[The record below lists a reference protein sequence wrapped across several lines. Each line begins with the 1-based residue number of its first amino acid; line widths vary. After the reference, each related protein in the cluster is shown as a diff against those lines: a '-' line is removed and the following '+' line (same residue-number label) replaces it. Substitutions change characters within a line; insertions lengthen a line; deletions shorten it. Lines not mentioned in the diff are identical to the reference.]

1 MEQNLTGA
9 ITFMVATGAD
19 AASAFSASTFAT
31 GEVAIFNATSLAN
44 VTATITAA
52 TTNGSKIL
60 VAQKANISLPTGL
73 MPTIK
78 TAPFKI
84 SDIERIII
92 RKYNAAQS
100 QIVTAGFDGTDTAKT
115 LSYDCNTPYGIK
127 IRPFSNWI
135 NKQYG
140 NAGLNFTAHITT
152 ECCDDCDTGCGT
164 GDKLF
169 ETIKFAK
176 AFVSNGNAYAPDY
189 DPVNTHAFNIQNF
202 VGVEMIADDSINDTG
217 TKIGGATSMIFTQG
231 SQTVTVSAG
240 TAVLLVAGDY
250 IRVKTSSTNTND
262 TDAIYLIDSVASN
275 GLSFI
280 LSTPW
285 QNATVTLAT
294 STAVASSG
302 VSVVTPATVT
312 AVGLKFKGKLL
323 DKYTGCACIPY
334 FPWEAEGVTMVVSD
348 SINPSFPCAFDMT
361 VLQAMNAVQ
370 GSGQQLIFDEI
381 EAQGYDTQREVFA
394 NPWANYNYYSQ
405 LTAASTYDVAYV
417 YYRLPVTETATIS
430 QNLGILEIACASG
443 ASLVTLNN
451 GGGEITLLSPTPT
464 VASGA
469 IGWQLYQ
476 LAVLAGA
483 PITYGKSVDLLIDV
497 V

>member
-19 AASAFSASTFAT
+19 ATSAFSASTFAT

-44 VTATITAA
+44 VSATINA
-52 TTNGSKIL
+52 TTTSGSKIF

-135 NKQYG
+135 QKQYG

-176 AFVSNGNAYAPDY
+176 AFVSNGNAYAPNY

-202 VGVEMIADDSINDTG
+202 VGVEMIADDSNSDVAIVITG
-217 TKIGGATSMIFTQG
+217 APTST
-231 SQTVTVSAG
+231 
-240 TAVLLVAGDY
+240 TAVLTSGSQIMTFANAVTIASGSY
-250 IRVKTSSTNTND
+250 IRIAADNVVNTTD
-262 TDAIYLIDSVASN
+262 TDPIYLVETGGTGVTSIT
-275 GLSFI
+275 

-285 QNATVTLAT
+285 QNATVSALTVNET
-294 STAVASSG
+294 VNSSAL
-302 VSVVTPATVT
+302 SVVVPATVT
-312 AVGLKFKGKLL
+312 AVGLKFTGKLI

-361 VLQAMNAVQ
+361 ILQAMNAVQ

-430 QNLGILEIACASG
+430 QNLGILEIACAS
-443 ASLVTLNN
+443 SPTS
-451 GGGEITLLSPTPT
+451 LLSIAVP
-464 VASGA
+464 ASPANTDGA
-469 IGWQLYQ
+469 IAWQLYQ
-476 LAVLAGA
+476 LAELAGA
-483 PITYGKSVDLLIDV
+483 PMTYGVSIDNTV
-497 V
+497 TCLY

>member
-9 ITFMVATGAD
+9 ITFMVAT
-19 AASAFSASTFAT
+19 ASEASVAFGSTSFAT
-31 GEVAIFNATSLAN
+31 GDVGIFNATSLAN

-84 SDIERIII
+84 EDIERIII

-100 QIVTAGFDGTDTAKT
+100 QVVTAGYDGTDTNKT

-135 NKQYG
+135 TKEYG

-152 ECCDDCDTGCGT
+152 ECCEDCDTGCGT

-202 VGVEMIADDSINDTG
+202 VGVEMIADGVASDL
-217 TKIGGATSMIFTQG
+217 ATALTAETVTFTQG
-231 SQTVTVSAG
+231 SQIVTFG
-240 TAVLLVAGDY
+240 TTTTIATGTYLRITKASTIGVPP
-250 IRVKTSSTNTND
+250 TS
-262 TDAIYLIDSVASN
+262 TDPIYYVEKGVTTGTSIT
-275 GLSFI
+275 

-285 QNATVTLAT
+285 QGASGTRAMTNTTTSEIQVVLA
-294 STAVASSG
+294 SA
-302 VSVVTPATVT
+302 VT
-312 AVGLKFKGKLL
+312 AVGLKFTGKLL

-381 EAQGYDTQREVFA
+381 EAQGYDTQREIFA
-394 NPWANYNYYSQ
+394 NPWSNYNYYSQ
-405 LTAASTYDVAYV
+405 LTAASTYDVAYI
-417 YYRLPVTETATIS
+417 YYKLPVTETATIS

-443 ASLVTLNN
+443 TSSLVTLKIASV
-451 GGGEITLLSPTPT
+451 EI
-464 VASGA
+464 VAGDVPDNTSGA

-476 LAVLAGA
+476 LAELAGA
-483 PITYGKSVDLLIDV
+483 PMTYGKTVDNLIDV
-497 V
+497 KY

>member
-1 MEQNLTGA
+1 VGLFSSFDLTNIGL
-9 ITFMVATGAD
+9 TPTLLSV
-19 AASAFSASTFAT
+19 
-31 GEVAIFNATSLAN
+31 
-44 VTATITAA
+44 
-52 TTNGSKIL
+52 NGSKIIA
-60 VAQKANISLPTGL
+60 AQKANISLPTGL

-78 TAPFKI
+78 TAAFDI
-84 SDIERIII
+84 RDIERIVI

-135 NKQYG
+135 TKEYG

-164 GDKLF
+164 GDKLL

-202 VGVEMIADDSINDTG
+202 VGVEMIADNATNDTLI
-217 TKIGGATSMIFTQG
+217 TVSADTTAIFTEG
-231 SQTVTVSAG
+231 SQTVTLATGATTITVA
-240 TAVLLVAGDY
+240 AGDY
-250 IRVKTSSTNTND
+250 LRITTAGVQPTNANSVVYQVQDTVTAGTSFVLT
-262 TDAIYLIDSVASN
+262 
-275 GLSFI
+275 
-280 LSTPW
+280 TPW
-285 QNATVTLAT
+285 QNATVTLAIDSAT
-294 STAVASSG
+294 IANSRVTKVATAG
-302 VSVVTPATVT
+302 VT
-312 AVGLKFKGKLL
+312 AVGLKFTGKLL
-323 DKYTGCACIPY
+323 DKYSGCACIPY

-381 EAQGYDTQREVFA
+381 EAQGYDTLREVFA
-394 NPWANYNYYSQ
+394 TPWSNYNYYSQ

-430 QNLGILEIACASG
+430 QNLGILEIATLSNSG
-443 ASLVTLNN
+443 LLTLDS
-451 GGGEITLLSPTPT
+451 TSTPT
-464 VASGA
+464 VGSGA
-469 IGWQLYQ
+469 LAWQLFNVAKAAICPMTYCATIDSSV
-476 LAVLAGA
+476 AVN
-483 PITYGKSVDLLIDV
+483 I
-497 V
+497 

>member
-9 ITFMVATGAD
+9 ITFMVAT
-19 AASAFSASTFAT
+19 AAETSAAFGSTSFGT
-31 GEVAIFNATSLAN
+31 GDVGFFNATSLAN
-44 VTATITAA
+44 LDLTITAPDVS
-52 TTNGSKIL
+52 GGKL
-60 VAQKANISLPTGL
+60 FVAQKANISLPTGL

-84 SDIERIII
+84 SDIERVII

-100 QIVTAGFDGTDTAKT
+100 QIVTAGYDGTSATKT

-202 VGVEMIADDSINDTG
+202 VGVEMIADGVASDL
-217 TKIGGATSMIFTQG
+217 ATALTIETVTFTQG
-231 SQTVTVSAG
+231 SQIVTFGSTTTIATGTYLRITKASTPATPPTSTDPIYYVETGVTAG
-240 TAVLLVAGDY
+240 TS
-250 IRVKTSSTNTND
+250 IT
-262 TDAIYLIDSVASN
+262 
-275 GLSFI
+275 

-285 QNATVTLAT
+285 QGASGTRLMTATTAT
-294 STAVASSG
+294 SEIQIVLESA
-302 VSVVTPATVT
+302 VT
-312 AVGLKFKGKLL
+312 AVGLKFTGKLI
-323 DKYTGCACIPY
+323 DKYSGCACIPY
-334 FPWEAEGVTMVVSD
+334 FPWEGEGVTMVVSD

-381 EAQGYDTQREVFA
+381 EAQGYDTLREVFA
-394 NPWANYNYYSQ
+394 TPWSNYNYYSQ

-430 QNLGILEIACASG
+430 QNLGILEIATLSNSG
-443 ASLVTLNN
+443 
-451 GGGEITLLSPTPT
+451 LLDIANPAVPANTD
-464 VASGA
+464 GA
-469 IGWQLYQ
+469 IAWQLYQ
-476 LAVLAGA
+476 LAALAGA
-483 PITYGKSVDLLIDV
+483 PMTYGASIDNSATV
-497 V
+497 VYLP